1 MAISDAARKLIL
13 DAEGLSAK
21 PDWPG
26 GQSGVTIGFGY
37 DLGYVT
43 VDQFESDW
51 GEVLH
56 APAPA
61 RLKEVIGLRTLRAK
75 NRIASLADIRITRAQ
90 AEQVFTARTLP
101 LYEFRTVQAF
111 PGVDKLP
118 EDARGALVSLVY
130 NRGTSMTDHCA
141 NGRKTPPRRR
151 IFAAIW
157 WRTPWA
163 DWCVAPFCRT
173 PSWVRTKR
181 GAAWTKSSPMPHRTT
196 ASTWRGSIFRVG

>member
-1 MAISDAARKLIL
+1 MSISAAARKLIL

-51 GEVLH
+51 GEAL
-56 APAPA
+56 PASAVA
-61 RLKEVIGLRTLRAK
+61 RLKEVVGLRVLRAK
-75 NRIASLADIRITRAQ
+75 NRVAGLADIRITRAQ
-90 AEQVFTARTLP
+90 AEQIFTLRTLP
-101 LYEFRTVQAF
+101 LYEFRTAQTF

-130 NRGTSMTDHCA
+130 NRGTSMTD
-141 NGRKTPPRRR
+141 NSPEDRRR
-151 IFAAIW
+151 EMRAIRDVVANDDLKEIATQLRAMKRLW
-157 WRTPWA
+157 LGKKLNGLIARREQEA
-163 DWCVAPFCRT
+163 KLVESCVT
-173 PSWVRTKR
+173 
-181 GAAWTKSSPMPHRTT
+181 
-196 ASTWRGSIFRVG
+196 